1 MKTVSRMKTGVRVKS
16 TRCAI
21 SCKKRMLENKAGK
34 GRKLQEKRDE
44 EVRDVATTAR
54 LGAAAT
60 MMTAAVAP
68 LPAVAAVNE
77 VAAVAGDNRA
87 LFLLGLFVRV
97 SFSLARALSHKH
109 TNLESNAHTPRQ
121 KEMNRIKSKTY
132 LRIAR
137 NTNAL

>member
-1 MKTVSRMKTGVRVKS
+1 
-16 TRCAI
+16 
-21 SCKKRMLENKAGK
+21 MLENKAGK

-60 MMTAAVAP
+60 MMTAAAVAP

-97 SFSLARALSHKH
+97 SFSLARSLSLINTQIWNQMH
-109 TNLESNAHTPRQ
+109 THQDRKENESNQ
-121 KEMNRIKSKTY
+121 IKNVSPE
-132 LRIAR
+132 
-137 NTNAL
+137 